1 MDMVFTIE
9 SLALGFAHAV
19 YRNTSVEDFHSLSRT
34 MDEGLY
40 KDVYRITDRQIKKAV
55 INKDKIKYLH
65 NKNISV
71 FTDQNELKMIYAPIV
86 GDILFGIQCSAGWDK
101 PQEIEELP
109 KRNLAKYLLGGEFI
123 SHCNGKNIFD
133 DSVMKTINKDIAN
146 RSLMI
151 LKHVILV

>member
-1 MDMVFTIE
+1 MEMVFTTE

-55 INKDKIKYLH
+55 INKDEIKYLH

-71 FTDQNELKMIYAPIV
+71 FTDQNELRIILAPIV
-86 GDILFGIQCSAGWDK
+86 GDILFGIQCSTGWDK
-101 PQEIEELP
+101 PHEIEELP
-109 KRNLAKYLLGGEFI
+109 ERNLAKYLLGWEFI
-123 SHCNGKNIFD
+123 SHCNGKNLFN